1 MKKILLLMAL
11 CFISITSSAIENQK
25 AVKTSTE
32 GGRYEIVQSEIV
44 RKYFFKLDKYT
55 GDVYQL
61 VLKSNGDITWQKM
74 DVIGLRFDTIKEDTI
89 NFQIF
94 MGGMAVS
101 DCFMIN
107 IHTGWTYKLYQDK
120 DTGNLFWGHIIED

>member
-1 MKKILLLMAL
+1 MKQIILLIVL
-11 CFISITSSAIENQK
+11 CFISLTSSALETQK

-32 GGRYEIVQSEIV
+32 GGRYELVQSEIA

-61 VLKSNGDITWQKM
+61 VLKSNGDKTWQKM
-74 DVIGLRFDTIKEDTI
+74 QVIGLGLDTIKEDTI

-107 IHTGWTYKLYQDK
+107 IHTGKTYLLYQDE
-120 DTGNLFWGHIIED
+120 DTDALFWSYIIED